1 MDQIQ
6 NIIDL
11 FAEDIL
17 TYQRLGGNMNNITA
31 NNVYNLIDKNI
42 NNDNEPF
49 NEQVFKDK
57 LIIENDI
64 NHINELYLEA
74 KNKLEKKLIYY
85 VFRKMKSSTYEFE
98 SLSTKEK
105 IIFLTN
111 AYRLISYQS

>member
-1 MDQIQ
+1 MDHIQ

-42 NNDNEPF
+42 KNDNEPF
-49 NEQVFKDK
+49 NEKEFKNN
-57 LIIENDI
+57 LIKENDI

-74 KNKLEKKLIYY
+74 KKKLDNKLIYY
-85 VFRKMKSSTYEFE
+85 IFRKMKLTKNEFE
-98 SLSTKEK
+98 SLSMKDK

-111 AYRLISYQS
+111 AYRLISYKN